1 MRKSLFLA
9 LLLCAPFAFA
19 QSILTVA
26 GGGTDE
32 GQLATAIPVHK
43 PLGMVVRNGDLYFVE
58 FEAGRVRRVDASTK
72 RVFDVAGNGGSG
84 FSGDGGPARGTD
96 VDRSGTNAVGTA

>member
-58 FEAGRVRRVDASTK
+58 FEAGRVRRVVARRTLSVPKTPSRSCPG
-72 RVFDVAGNGGSG
+72 RVSPSAGIARRSARA
-84 FSGDGGPARGTD
+84 PAC
-96 VDRSGTNAVGTA
+96 SA